1 MLNKMTPKQAMLGG
15 AITALIMGGFIVIS
29 RFGVRDAFSA
39 ADLTAFRYLS
49 GLLLLPI
56 FLRLDFKT
64 LGGIGWKRAIALT
77 VCAGWPFNMVLMT
90 GFSYAPAAHGAVFG
104 PGTMPMFTA
113 ILSWIVLGDRL
124 NMYRSIGLVAITVGL
139 LMLGW
144 GGFLESSSGAWIGD
158 LYFLGGALL
167 WAGFTVAMRRW
178 KIDPVDAIAVVGVL
192 SLISFMPIYFIFYDN
207 VFLTSG
213 IGDLSIQI
221 FYQGFLVGIV
231 AVLIFT
237 GGIQI
242 LGPTKIAL
250 FIALVPVVGTLLG
263 IPILG
268 EIPGGLETLGI
279 VVVVIG
285 VLVAMGVRPN
295 MISQVPSN

>member
-1 MLNKMTPKQAMLGG
+1 MLNKITPKQAMLGG

-56 FLRLDFKT
+56 FVQLDLKS
-64 LGGIGWKRAIALT
+64 LGGIGWKRAIVLT

-90 GFSYAPAAHGAVFG
+90 GFNYAPAAHGAVFG

-124 NMYRSIGLVAITVGL
+124 NMYRSIGLATITAGL

-144 GGFLESSSGAWIGD
+144 GGFLESSPGAWIGD
-158 LYFLGGALL
+158 LFFLGGAFL
-167 WAGFTVAMRRW
+167 WAGFTVSVRRW

-192 SLISFMPIYFIFYDN
+192 SLISFVPIYFAFHDN

-213 IGDLSIQI
+213 ISELSVQI

-237 GGIQI
+237 GGIHI

-250 FIALVPVVGTLLG
+250 FIALVPVVGSLLA

-268 EIPGGLETLGI
+268 EIPSGLETLGI

-285 VLVAMGVRPN
+285 VLVAMGLRPN
-295 MISQVPSN
+295 MISQALSN

>member
-39 ADLTAFRYLS
+39 VDLTAFRYLS

-56 FLRLDFKT
+56 FLRLDFKS
-64 LGGIGWKRAIALT
+64 LGGIGWKRALALT

-90 GFSYAPAAHGAVFG
+90 GFNYAPAAHGAVFG

-124 NMYRSIGLVAITVGL
+124 NTYRSIGLAAILVGL
-139 LMLGW
+139 VMLGW

-158 LYFLGGALL
+158 LYFLSGAIL
-167 WAGFTVAMRRW
+167 WATFTVAVRCW
-178 KIDPVDAIAVVGVL
+178 KIDPVNAIAVVGVL
-192 SLISFMPIYFIFYDN
+192 SLVSFTPIYLIFYDN
-207 VFLTSG
+207 AFLTSD
-213 IGDLSIQI
+213 IGDMSIQI
-221 FYQGFLVGIV
+221 FYQGFLVGII
-231 AVLIFT
+231 AVLFFT
-237 GGIQI
+237 AGIQI

-250 FIALVPVVGTLLG
+250 FITLVPVFGTLLS

-268 EIPGGLETLGI
+268 EIPGELETIGII
-279 VVVVIG
+279 VVIIG
-285 VLVAMGVRPN
+285 VLAAMGIRLN
-295 MISQVPSN
+295 MIFPTRSN